1 MRLFC
6 LLLYLMFSL
15 GQNLL
20 AQDTHYWTQQFGTR
34 SALMGGA
41 VVAEATDNS
50 AVYYNPGGLGFID
63 ETTISINANLYRIEN
78 VRIENALGQ
87 EADFR
92 SSSFNTVPI
101 LIGGMLKIKNPY
113 WRIGYGLLAPVD
125 FSFQGNARI
134 DGQFG
139 IVNDLESPGS
149 EVLVG
154 ESEKN
159 SKLTEV
165 TAALGVGRKLNDN
178 WSVGLTNLFTLRSL
192 SYQRQLLA
200 HVILNDP
207 SQTLM
212 NTTFLQYAKYFHTRY
227 SAKLGVNYRG
237 PRWSL
242 GFTVTTPSIGLFGNG
257 TLASDITAQNVKF
270 GQPER
275 FSGFAN
281 DRQEKLTTSFSAP
294 FSTAVGVQ
302 YRFSRSLLALSVE
315 YFGSVDPY
323 SIIRAE
329 PAVFVRY
336 GSLGNNLGSQDVLT
350 ILGGAR
356 PVLNVALGYE
366 RSLTESLRL
375 NLSFR
380 NNMSYLDSSLKE
392 ELGYKTSISSW
403 DIYHA
408 SGGVTIDRSRSSMS
422 IGLLLSSGSN
432 SRHQENG
439 SLSNPSED
447 NLLQGIV
454 NITSANY
461 SSVGFL
467 LGYTF
472 NFNKYQ

>member
-1 MRLFC
+1 MRFHY
-6 LLLYLMFSL
+6 LLLFFLLSL
-15 GQNLL
+15 SPTLL

-87 EADFR
+87 AADFR
-92 SSSFNTVPI
+92 SSSFNSVPI
-101 LIGGMLKIKNPY
+101 LVGGMFRIKNPQ
-113 WRIGYGLLAPVD
+113 WRVGYGLLAPVD
-125 FSFQGNARI
+125 FSFKGNARI

-139 IVNDLESPGS
+139 IVNDAESPGS
-149 EVLVG
+149 ELLVG
-154 ESEKN
+154 ESEK
-159 SKLTEV
+159 SSTLTEV
-165 TAALGVGRKLNDN
+165 TAAIGVGRKLNDY

-192 SYQRQLLA
+192 SYQRQLLV

-207 SQTLM
+207 SETLM

-227 SAKLGVNYRG
+227 AAKLGINYRG
-237 PRWSL
+237 ARWSA
-242 GFTVTTPSIGLFGNG
+242 GFTVTTPSVGLLGNG
-257 TLASDITAQNVKF
+257 TLASDITAQNLKLN
-270 GQPER
+270 QPER

-281 DRQEKLTTSFSAP
+281 DRQEKLKTQFSAP
-294 FSTAVGVQ
+294 FSTSAGVQ
-302 YRFSRSLLALSVE
+302 YRFNRSLLALSVE

-323 SIIRAE
+323 AIIRAE

-336 GSLGNNLGSQDVLT
+336 GSLGNNLGSEEVLT
-350 ILGGAR
+350 ILGGAK
-356 PVLNVALGYE
+356 PVLNAALGYE
-366 RSLTESLRL
+366 RSLTEFLTL

-380 NNMSYLDSSLKE
+380 NNMSYLDSSLKD

-408 SGGVTIDRSRSSMS
+408 TGGVTIDRSRSSMS

-461 SSVGFL
+461 TSIGFL